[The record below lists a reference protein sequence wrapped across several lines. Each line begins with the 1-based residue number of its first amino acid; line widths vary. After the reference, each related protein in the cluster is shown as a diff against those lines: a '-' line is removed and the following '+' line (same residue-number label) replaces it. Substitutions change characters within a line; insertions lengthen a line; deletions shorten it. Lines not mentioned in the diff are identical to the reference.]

1 MLQDYLDEAI
11 NLHNTFLNS
20 NSAVSNIEKVID
32 LIKVCFKNKGKIL
45 IAGNG
50 GSAADA
56 QHFAAEIVC
65 KFKKERAG
73 YPAIALAVNSSII
86 TAWGNDYNFDS
97 IYSRQVEAFGQAG
110 DIFIGISTSGNSKN
124 IVDAV
129 NKAKQLGIKTI
140 CLLGNG
146 GGKLVNLADLS
157 IVIPSTNTP
166 RIQEMHILLIHII
179 CEEVE
184 KNL

>member
-1 MLQDYLDEAI
+1 MLKDYLDEAI
-11 NLHNTFLNS
+11 SLHKDFSNDNFLTSSLEQAIN
-20 NSAVSNIEKVID
+20 
-32 LIKVCFKNKGKIL
+32 LIKLCFSDGNKIL

-65 KFKKERAG
+65 RFKKERAG
-73 YPAIALAVNSSII
+73 YPALALTVNSSVI
-86 TAWGNDYNFDS
+86 TAWGNDYDFDL
-97 IYSRQVEAFGQAG
+97 IYSRQVEAFGRPG

-124 IVDAV
+124 IVNAV
-129 NKAKQLGIKTI
+129 IKAKHSGMKSI

-146 GGKLVNLADLS
+146 GGELAKSADLS
-157 IVIPSTNTP
+157 IIIPSTNTP
-166 RIQEMHILLIHII
+166 RIQEMHILLIHVI

-184 KNL
+184 KDF

>member
-1 MLQDYLDEAI
+1 MLQDYLGEAVSLHEIFSNENSTIYSLEKAI
-11 NLHNTFLNS
+11 NL
-20 NSAVSNIEKVID
+20 
-32 LIKVCFKNKGKIL
+32 IKSCFKGKNKIL

-73 YPAIALAVNSSII
+73 YPAIALTVNSSVI
-86 TAWGNDYNFDS
+86 TAWGNDYDFDS

-110 DIFIGISTSGNSKN
+110 DVFIGISTSGNSKN
-124 IVDAV
+124 IIDAV
-129 NKAKQLGIKTI
+129 IKAKQLGIKSF

-146 GGKLVNLADLS
+146 GGELANLADLS
-157 IVIPSTNTP
+157 IIIPSVNTP
-166 RIQEMHILLIHII
+166 RI
-179 CEEVE
+179 
-184 KNL
+184 